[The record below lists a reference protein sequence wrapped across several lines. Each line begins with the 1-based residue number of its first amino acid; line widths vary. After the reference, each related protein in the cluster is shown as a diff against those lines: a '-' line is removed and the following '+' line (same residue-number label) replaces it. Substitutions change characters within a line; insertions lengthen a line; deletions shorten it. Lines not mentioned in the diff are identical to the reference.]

1 MFNGIIIITIVIAV
15 IIVLIA
21 IYLLGYTIG
30 KINGFSEACLKQIEE
45 FNRLAMKALKE
56 DDVLSYLGY
65 NNAMLHVISP
75 KEMDYYKNIPSIFKN
90 E

>member
-1 MFNGIIIITIVIAV
+1 MFNIIMFIFVAIIIMAM
-15 IIVLIA
+15 
-21 IYLLGYTIG
+21 YLLGYTIG
-30 KINGFSEACLKQIEE
+30 KINGFSEACSKQIEE
-45 FNRLAMKALKE
+45 FDRLAKKALNE
-56 DDVLSYLGY
+56 DDVLSFLGY